1 MDIRKLKGFRDILPD
16 EALVWQ
22 RIEDAARR
30 VFGLYGFAEIRLP
43 LLEETRLFSRTIGE
57 ATDIVEKEMYTFSDT
72 GGTSVTLRPEGTASA
87 VRAYLEN
94 GLHRTDPKARLY
106 YWGPMFRRERP
117 QKGRLRQ
124 FHQIGAECFGWAEP
138 GADADVLCLLWDFFA
153 ALGLS
158 DRVSLEVNS
167 LGCPPDRSRY
177 VERLREHLR
186 PRAGDLCENCQR
198 RLEVNPLRVIDCKSA
213 HCREVTADAP
223 SLLDDLCGECADHF
237 GRVRLLLDLQAVPH
251 AVNPRM
257 VRGLD
262 YYNRTTFELLSG
274 DLGAQN
280 AVAAGGRYDGLVET
294 LGGPAIPAL
303 GFALGVER
311 LTMLLGADAAS
322 RTRPLVTLVHQGAG
336 ALERALV
343 LRRELLGRGVLADV
357 DYEPRSF
364 KAQFR
369 AADRAGS
376 RFALVLGEDEVA
388 RGTATLKDLVAG
400 TQETLPAEEAL
411 RRVIDVSS
419 AQEKEA

>member
-1 MDIRKLKGFRDILPD
+1 MDIRKLKGFRDLLPD
-16 EALVWQ
+16 ESGLWQ
-22 RIEDAARR
+22 RIEEVTRA
-30 VFGLYGFAEIRLP
+30 VFGRYGFEEVRLP
-43 LLEETRLFSRTIGE
+43 LLEETRLFARSIGE
-57 ATDIVEKEMYTFSDT
+57 ATDIVEKEMYTFTDQ

-94 GLHRTDPKARLY
+94 GLHRAEPKARWY
-106 YWGPMFRRERP
+106 YFGPMFRRERP

-124 FHQIGAECFGWAEP
+124 FHQVGAECFGWADP
-138 GADADVLCLLWDFFA
+138 GADADVLCLLWDFFGE
-153 ALGLS
+153 LGLGG
-158 DRVSLEVNS
+158 RVSLEVNS
-167 LGCPPDRSRY
+167 LGCPSDRARY
-177 VERLREHLR
+177 VERLRDALR

-223 SLLDDLCGECADHF
+223 SLLEDLCRDCAEHF
-237 GRVRLLLDLQAVPH
+237 GAVRRILEAQGIPH

-311 LTMLLGADAAS
+311 LAMLLGAEAAP
-322 RTRPLVTLVHQGAG
+322 RPRPLVSFVHQGPA
-336 ALERALV
+336 ALEEALV
-343 LRRELLGRGVLADV
+343 LRRELLRRGVAADV
-357 DYEPRSF
+357 DYEARSF

-369 AADRAGS
+369 SADRAGA
-376 RFALVLGEDEVA
+376 RFALVLGENEVA
-388 RGTATLKDLVAG
+388 AGTATLKDLAAG
-400 TQETLPAEEAL
+400 TQETLPRGEVVERLVRAAAMPSEET
-411 RRVIDVSS
+411 
-419 AQEKEA
+419 